1 MQNHPECEHLR
12 CGFITGIKSV
22 YLKPVVS
29 LIINYC
35 IKYRRRNVFLYNEE
49 QLFFSIIV
57 THVTWFLLCVFLVC
71 KLYST
76 TLNISTILS
85 TSIIRQSQGV
95 LTPSLF
101 NQYHP
106 LVVHLLSHKHISTG
120 LRFGHILAQLNVQIV
135 YFWVKK
141 RGIFRIYKG
150 CDVYLRDHDTHHLFD
165 HLNLYFSYYDVSN
178 VFSVMSSSHCGSI
191 RSYKVL

>member
-29 LIINYC
+29 LIINHC

-141 RGIFRIYKG
+141 GEYSGYTKAVTYISETMTHIIYLIIWTCIFLIMT
-150 CDVYLRDHDTHHLFD
+150 CQM
-165 HLNLYFSYYDVSN
+165 FS
-178 VFSVMSSSHCGSI
+178 
-191 RSYKVL
+191 L